1 MKLLHIADIHLDRVF
16 HRAESRPAANR
27 RRAELRDA
35 VTRALALGR
44 ERGVDAICVAGDVY
58 EHAYVSEDTVAFLH
72 DSFAGAGVP
81 VLVTP
86 GNHDPY
92 LPGSAWQRTDWPA
105 NVHVFTR
112 DAIEPYELDDA
123 VTIWGAA
130 FTARNCDGSAVSGFR
145 APDDGRTHLLLIH
158 AALTGEQWA
167 DEADY
172 RPVTR
177 AQLRNTGVAHVMLG
191 HFHDGHGDPFLRYP
205 GSPEPLDW
213 GERTGD
219 HGVSIVTVQAGVVTA
234 EPVATATRRYVE
246 RTVAVA
252 GATGSAQ
259 VEAAVLA
266 VAAEEAGASLR
277 VVLTGEI
284 EPGCVIAPESLIER
298 CGAGLTELAVVD
310 RTAPAYDLDALA
322 REQSVRGRFVARLL
336 RSAEPEAHEAI
347 LAGLRALD
355 GRTEVIGA
363 G

>member
-16 HRAESRPAANR
+16 HRAESRPAAAR

-35 VTRALALGR
+35 VTHALAVGR
-44 ERGVDAICVAGDVY
+44 ERAVDAICVAGDVY
-58 EHAYVSEDTVAFLH
+58 EHDYVTEDTMSFLR
-72 DSFAGAGVP
+72 DSFAAAGMP
-81 VLVTP
+81 ILVTP

-105 NVHVFTR
+105 NVHLFTR
-112 DAIEPYELDDA
+112 DAVEPYDLGDGI
-123 VTIWGAA
+123 TIWGAA
-130 FTARNCDGSAVSGFR
+130 FTARHCDASAVTGFR
-145 APDDGRTHLLLIH
+145 VPADGGTHLLLIH

-177 AQLRNTGVAHVMLG
+177 AQLDATGVEYVMLG
-191 HFHDGHGDPFLRYP
+191 HFHDGYGDRFLRYP

-219 HGVSIVTVQAGVVTA
+219 HGVSIVTVRAGAVTA

-246 RTVAVA
+246 RSVSVA
-252 GATGSAQ
+252 GAAGSAQ
-259 VEAAVLA
+259 VEVAILEAA
-266 VAAEEAGASLR
+266 AAEPGACLR

-284 EPGCVIAPESLIER
+284 EPSCEISPARLGER
-298 CGAGLTELAVVD
+298 CRAGLAELAVVD
-310 RTAPAYDLDALA
+310 QTEPAYDLPALA
-322 REQSVRGRFVARLL
+322 REESVRGRFVARLL
-336 RSAEPEAHEAI
+336 HSTAPEAHEAT

-355 GRTEVIGA
+355 GRTEVVGA

>member
-16 HRAESRPAANR
+16 HRAESRPAAVR

-35 VTRALALGR
+35 LSRALALGR
-44 ERGVDAICVAGDVY
+44 EGQVDAICIAGDVY
-58 EHAYVSEDTVAFLH
+58 EHEYVSEDTVSFLR
-72 DSFAGAGVP
+72 DSLAAAAVP

-92 LPGSAWQRTDWPA
+92 LQGSAWQRTDWPK
-105 NVHVFTR
+105 NVHLFTR
-112 DAIEPYELDDA
+112 DAVEPYELDDS

-130 FTARNCDGSAVSGFR
+130 FTARNCDASALAGFR
-145 APDDGRTHLLLIH
+145 VPADGRTHLLLIH

-177 AQLRNTGVAHVMLG
+177 TQLERTGVAYVMLG
-191 HFHDGHGDPFLRYP
+191 HFHDGRGDRFLRYP

-219 HGVSIVTVQAGVVTA
+219 HGVGIVTVHAGAVTA
-234 EPVATATRRYVE
+234 EPVAIATRRYVE
-246 RTVAVA
+246 RDVSVA
-252 GATGSAQ
+252 GAAGSAQ
-259 VEAAVLA
+259 VEAAVWA
-266 VAAEEAGASLR
+266 TAAGEPGACLR

-284 EPGCVIAPESLIER
+284 EPGCEISPASLTER

-310 RTAPAYDLDALA
+310 ETVPAYDLDALA
-322 REQSVRGRFVARLL
+322 REESVRGRFVARLL
-336 RSAEPEAHEAI
+336 HSAEPEAGEAI

-355 GRTEVIGA
+355 GRKEVIGA

>member
-16 HRAESRPAANR
+16 HRAESRPAAAR

-44 ERGVDAICVAGDVY
+44 ERAVDAICVAGDVY
-58 EHAYVSEDTVAFLH
+58 EHDYVTEDTVSFLR
-72 DSFAGAGVP
+72 DSFATAGVP
-81 VLVTP
+81 VLVAP

-105 NVHVFTR
+105 NVHLFTR
-112 DAIEPYELDDA
+112 NAVEPYELDGSA
-123 VTIWGAA
+123 TIWGAA
-130 FTARNCDGSAVSGFR
+130 FTARHCDASAVAGFR
-145 APDDGRTHLLLIH
+145 TPADGRTHLLLIH

-167 DEADY
+167 DEAAY

-177 AQLRNTGVAHVMLG
+177 AQLRSTGAGYVMLG
-191 HFHDGHGDPFLRYP
+191 HFHDGRGDDFLRYP

-213 GERTGD
+213 GERKGD
-219 HGVSIVTVQAGVVTA
+219 HGISIVTVQAGAVTA
-234 EPVATATRRYVE
+234 EPVATATRRYVS
-246 RTVAVA
+246 RDVSVA
-252 GATGSAQ
+252 GAAGSAQ

-266 VAAEEAGASLR
+266 AAAAEPGASLE

-284 EPGCVIAPESLIER
+284 EPGCEISPASLAER
-298 CGAGLTELAVVD
+298 CGAGLAELAVVD
-310 RTAPAYDLDALA
+310 RTVPAYDLDAIA
-322 REQSVRGRFVARLL
+322 REESVRGRFVARLL
-336 RSAEPEAHEAI
+336 HSAEPEAHEAV

-355 GRTEVIGA
+355 GRKAVIGA

>member
-16 HRAESRPAANR
+16 HRAESRPAAVR

-44 ERGVDAICVAGDVY
+44 EHEVDAICIAGDVY
-58 EHAYVSEDTVAFLH
+58 EHEYVSEDTVSFLR
-72 DSFAGAGVP
+72 DSLAAAGVP

-105 NVHVFTR
+105 NVHVFAR
-112 DAIEPYELDDA
+112 DAIEPYELDDS
-123 VTIWGAA
+123 VTVWGAA
-130 FTARNCDGSAVSGFR
+130 FTARNCDASALSGFR
-145 APDDGRTHLLLIH
+145 VPADGRTHLLLIH

-167 DEADY
+167 EEADY

-177 AQLRNTGVAHVMLG
+177 GQLESTGVAYVMLG
-191 HFHDGHGDPFLRYP
+191 HFHDGRGDPFLRYP

-213 GERTGD
+213 GERNGD
-219 HGVSIVTVQAGVVTA
+219 HGAGIVTVQAGAVTA
-234 EPVATATRRYVE
+234 EPVAIATRRYVE
-246 RTVAVA
+246 RTISVA
-252 GATGSAQ
+252 GAAGSAQ

-266 VAAEEAGASLR
+266 AAAGERGACLR

-284 EPGCVIAPESLIER
+284 EPGCEISPASLTER

-310 RTAPAYDLDALA
+310 QTEPAYDLDALA

-336 RSAEPEAHEAI
+336 HSASPEAHEAI

-355 GRTEVIGA
+355 GRKEVIGA

>member
-16 HRAESRPAANR
+16 HLAELRPAAVR

-44 ERGVDAICVAGDVY
+44 ASGVDAICIAGDVY
-58 EHAYVSEDTVAFLH
+58 EHDYVSEDTVSFLR
-72 DSFAGAGVP
+72 DSLAATGVP

-105 NVHVFTR
+105 NVHLFTR
-112 DAIEPYELDDA
+112 DVAEPYELDDA
-123 VTIWGAA
+123 TTIWGAA
-130 FTARNCDGSAVSGFR
+130 FTARNCDASAVTGFR
-145 APDDGRTHLLLIH
+145 APADGRTHLLLIH

-167 DEADY
+167 EEAAY

-177 AQLRNTGVAHVMLG
+177 AQLHATGVGYVMLG
-191 HFHDGHGDPFLRYP
+191 HFHDGRGDDFLRYP

-213 GERTGD
+213 GERSGD
-219 HGVSIVTVQAGVVTA
+219 HGVSIVTVRAGAVTA
-234 EPVATATRRYVE
+234 EPVATATRRYVSRE
-246 RTVAVA
+246 LSVA
-252 GATGSAQ
+252 GAAGSAQ
-259 VEAAVLA
+259 VEAAVLGA
-266 VAAEEAGASLR
+266 AAAEPGASLR

-284 EPGCVIAPESLIER
+284 EPGCEISPASLAER

-310 RTAPAYDLDALA
+310 QTTPAYDLDAVA
-322 REQSVRGRFVARLL
+322 REESVRGRFVARLL
-336 RSAEPEAHEAI
+336 HSAEPEAHEAI

-355 GRTEVIGA
+355 GRKEVIGA